1 MFAVK
6 ASCSWCLLEAT
17 GHSKDRVSWVT
28 DFTLQWI
35 A

>member
-1 MFAVK
+1 MVAVK
-6 ASCSWCLLEAT
+6 ASCSWYLLKAT
-17 GHSKDRVSWVT
+17 GHSKDRVRWIT